1 MRLQFIAEILDLP
14 LKLGSTF
21 SPLKRGLSQH
31 TKPPRTSAF
40 DNQSEETQFWHECRQ
55 ETLHTLKVALV
66 LGSVGFMA
74 FMGLDLYSGSLR
86 VDNLPGRSLAVLM
99 LIGLLLRLQFAANPY
114 PEIPRIAKLSAILAL
129 SHLLAVFLIE
139 NNPQNY
145 AETWTS
151 ILPVFF
157 FSYGQMFM
165 TLNESLIFGLTAML
179 TLPLSGYTVGL
190 EIVELLP
197 SIVLLGL
204 INIFGFC
211 TRWRLENQT
220 RKLFKARRMAEIA
233 ATDKIIFLRQIGHNL
248 RQPLQALGCF
258 ASVLEAAQ
266 AEKPYD
272 GMSHL
277 VSRIAMTIDEVN
289 NTCNRI
295 LDIANLELGKQLP
308 LIGNVDINTLLASL
322 EMQYLPLAIK
332 RGVKL
337 KVCLRSKPPYC
348 VQTDASILK
357 QIIGNLLDNAIKFTS
372 SGWILVKVVKIDQK
386 RLKLHIIDS
395 GKGIDSHQQQKI
407 FSDDY
412 HGHRRCHEN
421 HIEGYGIG
429 LDFVAKALKQLPH
442 HRLQLYSKP
451 DLGSDFQLYLP
462 IGETA
467 TDTLTEAALPDP
479 RLAGLLIFI
488 VDDDST
494 VLEALKEYF
503 HNRGCEVE
511 TCTSKTDA
519 QLALRDCLRSPDLL
533 ITDYYLRNG
542 ETAHDIIAVIEAE
555 CGQIP
560 TLILSAHA
568 ICEQIKSQLSPHIG
582 LLRKPAN
589 ATMLMAAVSKLLPLN
604 QAGILYSGRTE
615 RPRPQTPLH

>member
-1 MRLQFIAEILDLP
+1 MRLQFIAEIFDLP
-14 LKLGSTF
+14 LKLGSAF
-21 SPLKRGLSQH
+21 SPLKRRLPHHS
-31 TKPPRTSAF
+31 KPPRTTAF
-40 DNQSEETQFWHECRQ
+40 DNQSEEKQFWQECRQ

-66 LGSVGFMA
+66 LGSVGFLA
-74 FMGLDLYSGSLR
+74 FIGLDLYSGNLT
-86 VDNLPGRSLAVLM
+86 VDNLLGRSAVVLM
-99 LIGLLLRLQFAANPY
+99 LIGLLLRLQLSANPY

-129 SHLLAVFLIE
+129 SHLLAVFLIA
-139 NNPQNY
+139 NKPQYY
-145 AETWTS
+145 AETWAS
-151 ILPVFF
+151 ILPVYF

-165 TLNESLIFGLTAML
+165 TINESLVFGLTAMV
-179 TLPLSGYTVGL
+179 TLPLSAYSVGV
-190 EIVELLP
+190 EIMEVLP

-204 INIFGFC
+204 INMFGYC

-220 RKLFKARRMAEIA
+220 RKLFKARRMAEMA
-233 ATDKIIFLRQIGHNL
+233 ATDKVIFLRQIGHNL

-277 VSRIAMTIDEVN
+277 VSRIATTIDEVN

-308 LIGNVDINTLLASL
+308 LIGSVDINTLLASL

-348 VQTDASILK
+348 IQTDASILK
-357 QIIGNLLDNAIKFTS
+357 QIIGNLLDNAIKFTT
-372 SGWILVKVVKIDQK
+372 SGWILLKVVKIDHN

-421 HIEGYGIG
+421 HIDGYGIG
-429 LDFVAKALKQLPH
+429 LDFVAKALKQLPQ

-451 DLGSDFQLYLP
+451 GLGSDFQLYLP
-462 IGETA
+462 IGDTA
-467 TDTLTEAALPDP
+467 TDTLSETTQPDP
-479 RLAGLLIFI
+479 RLAGLLVFI
-488 VDDDST
+488 VDDDNT
-494 VLEALKEYF
+494 VLEALGEYF
-503 HNRGCEVE
+503 RNRGCEVE
-511 TCTSKTDA
+511 TCTSKTDT

-542 ETAHDIIAVIEAE
+542 ETAHDIIAIIETE
-555 CGQIP
+555 CGEIP

-568 ICEQIKSQLSPHIG
+568 ICEQIKSRLNANIG

-589 ATMLMAAVSKLLPLN
+589 AAMLMTAVSKLLPPT
-604 QAGILYSGRTE
+604 QTGIFYSSSTE
-615 RPRPQTPLH
+615 RPRQQSPLH